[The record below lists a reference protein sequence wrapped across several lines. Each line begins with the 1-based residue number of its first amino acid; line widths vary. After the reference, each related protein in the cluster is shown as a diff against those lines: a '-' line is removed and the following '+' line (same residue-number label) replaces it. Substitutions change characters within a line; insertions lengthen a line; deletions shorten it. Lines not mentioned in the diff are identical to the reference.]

1 MQNTNQK
8 TKSEEHVD
16 SLQGLNAHVSE
27 VFAAHELTV
36 LRPGPRLYYP
46 HPTQRDQLPADGQH
60 FQTTDAASDIKSP

>member
-36 LRPGPRLYYP
+36 LSPGPRL
-46 HPTQRDQLPADGQH
+46 
-60 FQTTDAASDIKSP
+60 